1 MTEIYNKLQRAFKQG
16 GFRMVCWRSVR
27 KTYRFLR
34 PLTPREKYTYSGV
47 SVLNGR
53 KFDGFFGFGGD
64 IPDYK
69 EKNIEALQEQLDGDE
84 KVLIAGGGAGV
95 TSVKAAEIVGGGNV
109 EVVEAEKE
117 QCKICRDTLERNGH
131 PEATVFHGVIG
142 EVEAEKINTDPEAKS
157 YRIGDFEPDVV
168 QMDIEGGECPAIQ
181 EMDYRPEILIVESHS
196 KFGCPPQRVQKILDE
211 KGYSSVDKGHVTER
225 HAEKGCSKTIV
236 GFT

>member
-1 MTEIYNKLQRAFKQG
+1 MTEAFDKFQKAFSEG
-16 GFRMVCWRSVR
+16 GIRTVCWRAVR
-27 KTYRFLR
+27 KMYRYLR
-34 PLTPREKYTYSGV
+34 PLTPRKENIYSGV
-47 SVLNGR
+47 RVLNGR
-53 KFDGFFGFGGD
+53 KFDEFFGYRGD

-69 EKNIEALQEQLDGDE
+69 EKNIEAIQEQLDE
-84 KVLIAGGGAGV
+84 NKKVLIAGGGAGV
-95 TSVKAAEIVGGGNV
+95 TSVKAAEIVGGENV
-109 EVVEAEKE
+109 NVVEAEKE